1 MEPET
6 TKHRPRFDREL
17 KRRVPGNGARMTASP
32 RPAAPGGSRG
42 QLGGS
47 KSVGDDWRSLRELV
61 GDRGMRELVRDVAHL
76 FMGNNLL
83 TYASAIGFQAIFAL
97 ISLSFTGLAL
107 LGFLSLSEVWSQD
120 IAPEVAER
128 TSAAAFTVIDD
139 TVQRVLSS
147 QRGFWLTLG
156 AALALW
162 NVSSGVRAAMGALD
176 DIYGARERR
185 PSSVRV
191 AVSLAIAGP
200 ISLLFLG
207 AVVAAQFSPEIATW
221 LLPGTGFGLAARFL
235 GWVLAI
241 ALLTVAVWVIVRFGP
256 SVRQPSS
263 LVSLTS
269 LLVVAF
275 WLLASLAFGFYAT
288 SIASY
293 GSVFGSLAFAFVL
306 LTYLSISTIAFLAGV
321 QADAYL
327 RGIRAE
333 R

>member
-1 MEPET
+1 VVT
-6 TKHRPRFDREL
+6 T
-17 KRRVPGNGARMTASP
+17 TQS
-32 RPAAPGGSRG
+32 GSRERRSG
-42 QLGGS
+42 ERAS
-47 KSVGDDWRSLRELV
+47 SVRAEWRSLSELV
-61 GDRGMRELVRDVAHL
+61 GERGPRELIRDVIRL

-107 LGFLSLSEVWSQD
+107 LGFLSLSEVWTD
-120 IAPEVAER
+120 EMAPEVADR
-128 TSAAAFTVIDD
+128 TSAAAFTVIDE

-185 PSSVRV
+185 SFVERIT
-191 AVSLAIAGP
+191 VSLAI
-200 ISLLFLG
+200 SLPLSALFLG
-207 AVVAAQFSPEIATW
+207 AVVAAQLSPQIARW
-221 LLPGTGFGLAARFL
+221 LLPGTGFGLGARFL
-235 GWVLAI
+235 GWVLAVV
-241 ALLTVAVWVIVRFGP
+241 LLTVAVWVILRFGP

-263 LVSLTS
+263 LVSLAS
-269 LLVVAF
+269 LFVVAF
-275 WLLASLAFGFYAT
+275 WLVASLAFGFYAT
-288 SIASY
+288 YVASY
-293 GSVFGSLAFAFVL
+293 GSVFGSLAFVFVL
-306 LTYLSISTIAFLAGV
+306 LVYLSISTIAFLAGV

-327 RGIRAE
+327 RGIGPDDDPSPASR

>member
-1 MEPET
+1 MQTAATE
-6 TKHRPRFDREL
+6 
-17 KRRVPGNGARMTASP
+17 RRTGERSANVR
-32 RPAAPGGSRG
+32 
-42 QLGGS
+42 
-47 KSVGDDWRSLRELV
+47 DEWRSLWKLVGERGARELV
-61 GDRGMRELVRDVAHL
+61 GDVAHL

-97 ISLSFTGLAL
+97 VSLSFTGLAV
-107 LGFLSLSEVWSQD
+107 LGFLSLGEVWTED
-120 IAPEVAER
+120 IAPDVADR
-128 TSAAAFTVIDD
+128 TSSAAFAVIDE

-185 PSSVRV
+185 SFVPRV
-191 AVSLAIAGP
+191 AVSLAIAVP
-200 ISLLFLG
+200 LSLLFLG
-207 AVVAAQFSPEIATW
+207 AVAAAQLSPEIAGW
-221 LLPGTGFGLAARFL
+221 LLPGGGFAVAARFI
-235 GWVLAI
+235 GWVVAV

-263 LVSLTS
+263 LVSLAS
-269 LLVVAF
+269 LLVVSF

-293 GSVFGSLAFAFVL
+293 GSVFGSLAFVFVL

-327 RGIRAE
+327 RGIRADPS
-333 R
+333 RTG